1 MRGKFR
7 MDGPVYED
15 RKKRV
20 EKLRKEITRDIH
32 KKIIDYFNKKNG
44 VEWIII

>member
-20 EKLRKEITRDIH
+20 EKEITRDIH